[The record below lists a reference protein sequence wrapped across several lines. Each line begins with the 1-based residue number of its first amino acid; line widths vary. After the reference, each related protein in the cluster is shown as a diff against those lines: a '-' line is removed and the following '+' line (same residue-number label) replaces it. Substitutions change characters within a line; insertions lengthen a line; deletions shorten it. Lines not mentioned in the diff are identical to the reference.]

1 MKAKSFSAA
10 FLTSVQII
18 APVLVQTA
26 SQHDEQH
33 PQRNNASSAPGAP
46 RATRIGATGMLG
58 MPMTN
63 MISEGRGT
71 RDDLKLAASAPDAR
85 HGSVKRLS

>member
-1 MKAKSFSAA
+1 MKAKFGPTSS
-10 FLTSVQII
+10 TSVQII

-33 PQRNNASSAPGAP
+33 PQRNNALSAPGAP

-71 RDDLKLAASAPDAR
+71 RDDMKRAASAPMPAMGR
-85 HGSVKRLS
+85 